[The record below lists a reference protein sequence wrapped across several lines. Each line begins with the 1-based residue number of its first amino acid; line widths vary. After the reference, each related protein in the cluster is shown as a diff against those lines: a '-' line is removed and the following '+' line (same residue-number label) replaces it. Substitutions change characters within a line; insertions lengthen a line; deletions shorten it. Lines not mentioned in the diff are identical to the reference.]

1 MKQQDLNAKRAIN
14 NYLKGLNDLKEHE
27 KAFSNWLKQLPTDN
41 ISNSTNKSLITG
53 LSNLCNTYFK
63 NAKHE
68 HKTELEQELKH
79 IYHDMPQKADSA
91 LNYLNT
97 TGGNIFDLATKKVAL
112 KKTCKDM
119 GKYFD
124 RHSKQDKDETQ
135 PADHTYHTAKG
146 IKNGSHN
153 VKVTYL
159 FDDNGKLLAIFKEEK
174 PKDKQEADQKILFN
188 TARSIKHNANEKFH
202 KMPEMQQFS
211 QHDDLRQ
218 AIESFFD
225 KLSHEVKTKMQ
236 PVNHETA
243 SSDDLNKTVNYFFNN
258 LTDKI
263 KANTQPDSHEET
275 SADDLNKITDSFC
288 SELIDKIKEASQLVA
303 RKEADTADKDKKM
316 AKPEQGNT
324 NKNKAKSEPKAD
336 LNKAQVMPAD
346 AKTPALKVKRT
357 KQAHRYPDKAA
368 YKYIMR
374 NLKRRG
380 VTVREMAEEAMHDQE
395 KHGVTIGVEEY
406 EQAIYSVLHK
416 RDNMSQIMRGLVL
429 DDLCTGKLLPDP
441 LQYIMENDLSS
452 FSDDEVLG
460 ISLTAPYSGIA
471 VTNFGARDVHK
482 SGIAKRLDEDPDHC
496 NVFADDIVSAIVGNA
511 EAIVAHKYNF

>member
-1 MKQQDLNAKRAIN
+1 MNQQDLNAKRAIN

-27 KAFSNWLKQLPTDN
+27 KAFSNWLKQLPADN
-41 ISNSTNKSLITG
+41 ISNSTNQSLITG

-68 HKTELEQELKH
+68 HKAELEQKLKH

-124 RHSKQDKDETQ
+124 RHSKQDKDEAKTAQ
-135 PADHTYHTAKG
+135 HACHTAKT
-146 IKNGSHN
+146 IKSGSHS
-153 VKVTYL
+153 VKVTCL
-159 FDDNGKLLAIFKEEK
+159 FNDDGKLLAIFKEEK
-174 PKDKQEADQKILFN
+174 PKNKQNADQKILFN
-188 TARSIKHNANEKFH
+188 TAKSIKHNVNEKFH
-202 KMPEMQQFS
+202 RLPEMHQFS
-211 QHDDLRQ
+211 SHDDLQ
-218 AIESFFD
+218 TIEQFFD
-225 KLSHEVKTKMQ
+225 KLSHEVKNKLQ
-236 PVNHETA
+236 PANHDTVSAE
-243 SSDDLNKTVNYFFNN
+243 DLSQTVNDFFNN

-263 KANTQPDSHEET
+263 KAKAQSDSHEKV
-275 SADDLNKITDSFC
+275 SADDLSQITNSFC
-288 SELIDKIKEASQLVA
+288 NELIDKIKASSQLVA
-303 RKEADTADKDKKM
+303 RKDADIADKAKEM
-316 AKPEQGNT
+316 AKPEQENT
-324 NKNKAKSEPKAD
+324 DTDKTKPEPKAE

>member
-1 MKQQDLNAKRAIN
+1 MNQQDLNAKRAIN

-27 KAFSNWLKQLPTDN
+27 KTFSNWLKQLPADN

-53 LSNLCNTYFK
+53 LANLCHTYFK

-68 HKTELEQELKH
+68 HKAELEQELKH

-124 RHSKQDKDETQ
+124 RHSKQDNDQAK
-135 PADHTYHTAKG
+135 PAQHTCHTAKT
-146 IKNGSHN
+146 IKSGSHS
-153 VKVTYL
+153 VKLTCL
-159 FDDNGKLLAIFKEEK
+159 FDDNGKLLAILKEEK
-174 PKDKQEADQKILFN
+174 PKNKQNVDQKILFN
-188 TARSIKHNANEKFH
+188 TAKPIKHNANEKFR
-202 KMPEMQQFS
+202 KLPEMQQFS
-211 QHDDLRQ
+211 QHDGLSQ
-218 AIESFFD
+218 TIEKFFD
-225 KLSHEVKTKMQ
+225 NLSHEVKGKLQ
-236 PVNHETA
+236 PVNH
-243 SSDDLNKTVNYFFNN
+243 DTV
-258 LTDKI
+258 
-263 KANTQPDSHEET
+263 
-275 SADDLNKITDSFC
+275 SADDLSKITNSFC
-288 SELIDKIKEASQLVA
+288 SELIDKIKASSQLVA
-303 RKEADTADKDKKM
+303 RKDADIADKAKEM
-316 AKPEQGNT
+316 AKPEQENT
-324 NKNKAKSEPKAD
+324 DKTKPEPKAK

-346 AKTPALKVKRT
+346 AKTPELKVKRT